1 MARAIPDE
9 SQVLEWLE
17 SLKNWGRW
25 GSDDQLGCLNYI
37 GPEQRKRAVGLVSE
51 GETVSCARPITT
63 EMTPD
68 VTYQVQ
74 RFMVDSGEGRDTDP
88 PERRYTR
95 RGAGEFI
102 GMVFHGQTITHIDAM
117 SHYSWNG
124 LMYNGVPS
132 SLITSR
138 EGAQSHNI
146 EAAFKGIATRGVL
159 LDLPA
164 VRGVDWLDP
173 TEPVMPEDLEEAE
186 RALGVRLE
194 EGDILLTRTGNYRM
208 RLERGPSSQS
218 DPMTAHQAACAP
230 LFRERG
236 IAMMGTDTSND
247 ARPNPLPDHRQPAA
261 HHLSRQPRAV
271 VHRQRQP
278 RRAVRRLRPARPLRV
293 HADPRSAAPAQR
305 HRVTGKPHRYVL
317 ASARD
322 QQKGPPFTSNRRA
335 FASTTRGC

>member
-25 GSDDQLGCLNYI
+25 GPDDQLGCLNLI
-37 GPEQRKRAVGLVSE
+37 GPEQRKRAVSLVTD
-51 GETVSCARPITT
+51 GVPVSCARPITT

-88 PERRYTR
+88 PERRFTR

-132 SLITSR
+132 SVITSR

-146 EAAFKGIATRGVL
+146 EAAYEGIVTRGVL
-159 LDLPA
+159 LDLPRL
-164 VRGVDWLDP
+164 RGVDWLDP
-173 TEPVMPEDLEEAE
+173 TDPVMPEDLEAAE
-186 RALGVRLE
+186 QAQGVKLE

-208 RLERGPSSQS
+208 RLERGPSAQ

-230 LFRERG
+230 WFKERG

-247 ARPNPLPDHRQPAA
+247 ARPNPYKTIGNPLHTICLVSLGLWFIDNANLEELA
-261 HHLSRQPRAV
+261 TACA
-271 VHRQRQP
+271 QRNRYEFMLTLAP
-278 RRAVRRLRPARPLRV
+278 LRLRN
-293 HADPRSAAPAQR
+293 
-305 HRVTGKPHRYVL
+305 VTGSPVNPIAL
-317 ASARD
+317 
-322 QQKGPPFTSNRRA
+322 F
-335 FASTTRGC
+335 

>member
-1 MARAIPDE
+1 MARAIPEE

-17 SLKNWGRW
+17 SLSNWGRW
-25 GSDDQLGCLNYI
+25 GPDDQLGCLNLI
-37 GPEQRKRAVGLVSE
+37 GTEQRKRAVGLVTDGVS
-51 GETVSCARPITT
+51 VSCARPITT
-63 EMTPD
+63 EMAPD

-132 SLITSR
+132 SRITSR

-146 EAAFKGIATRGVL
+146 EAAYEGIITRGVL
-159 LDLPA
+159 LDLPRL
-164 VRGVDWLDP
+164 RGVDWIDP
-173 TEPVMPEDLEEAE
+173 TEPVMPEDLEAAE
-186 RALGVRLE
+186 QAQGVRVG

-230 LFRERG
+230 WFKERG
-236 IAMMGTDTSND
+236 IAMMGSDTSND
-247 ARPNPLPDHRQPAA
+247 ARPNPYKTIGNPLHTICLVSLGLWFIDNANLEELAA
-261 HHLSRQPRAV
+261 ACAERGRYEFMLTLAPL
-271 VHRQRQP
+271 
-278 RRAVRRLRPARPLRV
+278 RLRN
-293 HADPRSAAPAQR
+293 
-305 HRVTGKPHRYVL
+305 VTGSPVNPIAL
-317 ASARD
+317 
-322 QQKGPPFTSNRRA
+322 F
-335 FASTTRGC
+335 

>member
-1 MARAIPDE
+1 MTD
-9 SQVLEWLE
+9 
-17 SLKNWGRW
+17 G
-25 GSDDQLGCLNYI
+25 
-37 GPEQRKRAVGLVSE
+37 VS
-51 GETVSCARPITT
+51 VSCARPITT
-63 EMTPD
+63 EMAAD

-132 SLITSR
+132 SRITSR

-146 EAAFKGIATRGVL
+146 EAAYEGIITRGVL
-159 LDLPA
+159 LDLPRL
-164 VRGVDWLDP
+164 RGVDWLDP
-173 TEPVMPEDLEEAE
+173 TEPVLPEDLEAAE
-186 RALGVRLE
+186 QAQGVRLE

-230 LFRERG
+230 WFKERG

-247 ARPNPLPDHRQPAA
+247 ARPNPYQTIGNPLHTICLVSLGLWFIDNANLEELAA
-261 HHLSRQPRAV
+261 ACAERGRYEFMLTLAPL
-271 VHRQRQP
+271 
-278 RRAVRRLRPARPLRV
+278 RLRN
-293 HADPRSAAPAQR
+293 
-305 HRVTGKPHRYVL
+305 VTGSPVNPIAL
-317 ASARD
+317 
-322 QQKGPPFTSNRRA
+322 F
-335 FASTTRGC
+335 

>member
-1 MARAIPDE
+1 MVRAIPEE

-25 GSDDQLGCLNYI
+25 GPDDQLGCLNLI
-37 GPEQRKRAVGLVSE
+37 GPEQRKRAVSLVTD
-51 GETVSCARPITT
+51 GVPVSCARPITT
-63 EMTPD
+63 EMTAD

-132 SLITSR
+132 SVITSR

-146 EAAFKGIATRGVL
+146 EAAYEGIVTRGVL
-159 LDLPA
+159 LDLPRL
-164 VRGVDWLDP
+164 RGVDWLDP
-173 TEPVMPEDLEEAE
+173 TEPVMPEDLEAAE
-186 RALGVRLE
+186 QAQGVRLE

-208 RLERGPSSQS
+208 RLERGASAQT

-230 LFRERG
+230 WFKERG

-247 ARPNPLPDHRQPAA
+247 ARPNPYKIIGNPLHTICLVSLGLWFIDNANLEELAA
-261 HHLSRQPRAV
+261 ACAERGRYEFMLTLAPL
-271 VHRQRQP
+271 
-278 RRAVRRLRPARPLRV
+278 RLRN
-293 HADPRSAAPAQR
+293 
-305 HRVTGKPHRYVL
+305 VTGSPVNPIAL
-317 ASARD
+317 
-322 QQKGPPFTSNRRA
+322 F
-335 FASTTRGC
+335 